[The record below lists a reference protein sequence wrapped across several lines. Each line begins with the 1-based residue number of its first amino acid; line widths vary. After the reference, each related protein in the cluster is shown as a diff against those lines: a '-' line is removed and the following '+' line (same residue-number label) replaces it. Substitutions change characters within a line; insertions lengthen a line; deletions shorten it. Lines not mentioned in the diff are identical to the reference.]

1 MELLQLRYFHEV
13 AQTQHMTN
21 SAKRLG
27 VAQPALTQ
35 AIRRLEGELDAKLF
49 ERAGRNIRLTP
60 CGEALEAKV
69 APLLAAFDEIPLAI
83 AQAKGQE
90 RNTVRIDVEAATS
103 MTVDAIAVFRATVPQ
118 AAFVINQA
126 NSEARWDVRV
136 RTVTPGGGGKPDA
149 RTSQVFRE
157 RICLAIPKEQ
167 AKGNSV
173 CLADFADAPF
183 VCLAGTRGFRGVC
196 DELCLK
202 AGFAPNVVFE
212 SDSPDVVR
220 KFIALGLGVGFWP
233 ERSWGALEGSDVAL
247 APIRESRV
255 RARYR
260 GGNGQAPAQPKS
272 RRVPRVP
279 AGVHKAADGR
289 SGGISGVW
297 VPQAKAGHPGLGCA
311 DWAAR

>member
-69 APLLAAFDEIPLAI
+69 APLLAAFDEIPQTI

-90 RNTVRIDVEAATS
+90 RDTVRIDVEAATS
-103 MTVDAIAVFRATVPQ
+103 MTVDAIAAFRATVPQ

-136 RTVTPGGGGKPDA
+136 RTVAPGGGGKPDA

-167 AKGNSV
+167 AKGKSV

-183 VCLAGTRGFRGVC
+183 V
-196 DELCLK
+196 
-202 AGFAPNVVFE
+202 
-212 SDSPDVVR
+212 
-220 KFIALGLGVGFWP
+220 
-233 ERSWGALEGSDVAL
+233 
-247 APIRESRV
+247 
-255 RARYR
+255 
-260 GGNGQAPAQPKS
+260 
-272 RRVPRVP
+272 
-279 AGVHKAADGR
+279 
-289 SGGISGVW
+289 
-297 VPQAKAGHPGLGCA
+297 
-311 DWAAR
+311 

>member
-49 ERAGRNIRLTP
+49 ERVGRNIRLTP
-60 CGEALEAKV
+60 CGEALEDKV
-69 APLLAAFDEIPLAI
+69 APLLAAFDEIPSAI

-90 RNTVRIDVEAATS
+90 RNTVRIDIEAATT
-103 MTVDAIAVFRATVPQ
+103 MTVDAIAAFRATVPQ

-126 NSEARWDVRV
+126 NNEARWDVRV
-136 RTVTPGGGGKPDA
+136 RTEAHGGAAMPDTRA
-149 RTSQVFRE
+149 AEVFRE
-157 RICLAIPKEQ
+157 RICLAVPKAQ
-167 AKGNSV
+167 ANGEPIR
-173 CLADFADAPF
+173 LADFAGAPF

-233 ERSWGALEGSDVAL
+233 ERSWGALEGSEVVL
-247 APIRESRV
+247 APIADAGFERDIVVET
-255 RARYR
+255 AKHPL
-260 GGNGQAPAQPKS
+260 GQ
-272 RRVPRVP
+272 
-279 AGVHKAADGR
+279 KAAEFHAFLLEFIR
-289 SGGISGVW
+289 RQMGGVD
-297 VPQAKAGHPGLGCA
+297 A
-311 DWAAR
+311 

>member
-49 ERAGRNIRLTP
+49 ERVGRNIRLTP
-60 CGEALEAKV
+60 CGEALEDKV
-69 APLLAAFDEIPLAI
+69 APLLAAFDEIPSAI

-103 MTVDAIAVFRATVPQ
+103 MTVDAIAAFRATVPQ

-136 RTVTPGGGGKPDA
+136 RTEAHGGAAMPDA
-149 RTSQVFRE
+149 RTSEAFRE
-157 RICLAIPKEQ
+157 RICLAVPKAQ
-167 AKGNSV
+167 ANGEPIR
-173 CLADFADAPF
+173 LADFVGAPF

-202 AGFAPNVVFE
+202 AGFAPSVVFE

-233 ERSWGALEGSDVAL
+233 ERSWGALEGSEVVL
-247 APIRESRV
+247 APIVDAGFERDIVVET
-255 RARYR
+255 AKHPL
-260 GGNGQAPAQPKS
+260 GQ
-272 RRVPRVP
+272 
-279 AGVHKAADGR
+279 KAAEFHAFLLEFIRRRMGE
-289 SGGISGVW
+289 
-297 VPQAKAGHPGLGCA
+297 A
-311 DWAAR
+311 DA

>member
-49 ERAGRNIRLTP
+49 ERVGRNIRLTP
-60 CGEALEAKV
+60 CGEALEDKV
-69 APLLAAFDEIPLAI
+69 APLLAAFDEIPSAI

-90 RNTVRIDVEAATS
+90 RNTVRIDVEAATT
-103 MTVDAIAVFRATVPQ
+103 MTVDAIAAFRATVPQ

-136 RTVTPGGGGKPDA
+136 RTEARGGAALPDA
-149 RTSQVFRE
+149 LKSEVFRE
-157 RICLAIPKEQ
+157 RICLAVPKAQ
-167 AKGNSV
+167 ANGEPIR
-173 CLADFADAPF
+173 LADFAGAPF

-202 AGFAPNVVFE
+202 TGFAPNVVFE

-233 ERSWGALEGSDVAL
+233 ERSWGALEGSEVVL
-247 APIRESRV
+247 APIADAGFERDIVVET
-255 RARYR
+255 AKHPL
-260 GGNGQAPAQPKS
+260 GQ
-272 RRVPRVP
+272 
-279 AGVHKAADGR
+279 KAAEFHAFLLEFIR
-289 SGGISGVW
+289 RQMGGVD
-297 VPQAKAGHPGLGCA
+297 A
-311 DWAAR
+311 

>member
-49 ERAGRNIRLTP
+49 ERVGRNIRLTP
-60 CGEALEAKV
+60 CGEALEDKV
-69 APLLAAFDEIPLAI
+69 APLLAAFDEIPSAI

-90 RNTVRIDVEAATS
+90 RNTVRIDVEAATT
-103 MTVDAIAVFRATVPQ
+103 MTVDAIAAFRATVPQ

-136 RTVTPGGGGKPDA
+136 RTEAHGGTAMPDA
-149 RTSQVFRE
+149 RTSEVFRE
-157 RICLAIPKEQ
+157 RICLAVPKAQ
-167 AKGNSV
+167 ANGEPIR
-173 CLADFADAPF
+173 LADFAGAPF

-202 AGFAPNVVFE
+202 TGFAPNVVFE

-233 ERSWGALEGSDVAL
+233 ERSWGALEGSEVVL
-247 APIRESRV
+247 APIADAGFERDIVVET
-255 RARYR
+255 AKHPL
-260 GGNGQAPAQPKS
+260 GQ
-272 RRVPRVP
+272 
-279 AGVHKAADGR
+279 KAAEFHAFLLEFIR
-289 SGGISGVW
+289 RQMSGVD
-297 VPQAKAGHPGLGCA
+297 A
-311 DWAAR
+311 

>member
-90 RNTVRIDVEAATS
+90 RDTVRIDVEAATS
-103 MTVDAIAVFRATVPQ
+103 MTVDAIAAFRATVPQ

-167 AKGNSV
+167 AKGKSV

-212 SDSPDVVR
+212 SDSPDVVASSSR
-220 KFIALGLGVGFWP
+220 WGLAWDFGLN
-233 ERSWGALEGSDVAL
+233 A
-247 APIRESRV
+247 
-255 RARYR
+255 
-260 GGNGQAPAQPKS
+260 
-272 RRVPRVP
+272 
-279 AGVHKAADGR
+279 AGVRWRGR
-289 SGGISGVW
+289 TWRWHRSRIPGSRAISW
-297 VPQAKAGHPGLGCA
+297 WKRPSTRSAKKPPSSTRSC
-311 DWAAR
+311 WSS

>member
-49 ERAGRNIRLTP
+49 ERVGRNIRLTP
-60 CGEALEAKV
+60 CGEALEDKV
-69 APLLAAFDEIPLAI
+69 APLLAAFDEIPSAI

-90 RNTVRIDVEAATS
+90 RNTVRIDVEAATT
-103 MTVDAIAVFRATVPQ
+103 MTVDAIAAFRATVPQ

-126 NSEARWDVRV
+126 NNEARWDVRV
-136 RTVTPGGGGKPDA
+136 RTEAHGGAAMPDT
-149 RTSQVFRE
+149 RTSEVFRE
-157 RICLAIPKEQ
+157 RICLAVPKAQ
-167 AKGNSV
+167 ANGEPIR
-173 CLADFADAPF
+173 LADFAGAPF
-183 VCLAGTRGFRGVC
+183 VCLAGTRGFRSVC

-233 ERSWGALEGSDVAL
+233 ERSWGALEGSEVVL
-247 APIRESRV
+247 APIADAGFERDIVVET
-255 RARYR
+255 AKHPL
-260 GGNGQAPAQPKS
+260 GQ
-272 RRVPRVP
+272 
-279 AGVHKAADGR
+279 KAAEFHAFLLEFIR
-289 SGGISGVW
+289 RQMGGVD
-297 VPQAKAGHPGLGCA
+297 A
-311 DWAAR
+311 

>member
-49 ERAGRNIRLTP
+49 ERVGRNIRLTP
-60 CGEALEAKV
+60 CGEALEDKV
-69 APLLAAFDEIPLAI
+69 APLLAAFDEIPSAI

-90 RNTVRIDVEAATS
+90 RNTVRIDVEAATT
-103 MTVDAIAVFRATVPQ
+103 MTVDAIAAFRATVPQ

-136 RTVTPGGGGKPDA
+136 RTEAHGGAAMPDA
-149 RTSQVFRE
+149 RTSEVFRE
-157 RICLAIPKEQ
+157 RICLAVPKAQ
-167 AKGNSV
+167 ANGEPIR
-173 CLADFADAPF
+173 LADFAGAPF

-233 ERSWGALEGSDVAL
+233 ERSWGVLEGSEVVL
-247 APIRESRV
+247 APIADAEFERDIVVET
-255 RARYR
+255 AKHPL
-260 GGNGQAPAQPKS
+260 GQ
-272 RRVPRVP
+272 
-279 AGVHKAADGR
+279 KAAEFHAFLLEFIR
-289 SGGISGVW
+289 RQMGGVD
-297 VPQAKAGHPGLGCA
+297 A
-311 DWAAR
+311 

>member
-49 ERAGRNIRLTP
+49 ERVGRNIRLTP
-60 CGEALEAKV
+60 CGEALEDKV
-69 APLLAAFDEIPLAI
+69 APLLAAFDEIPSAI

-90 RNTVRIDVEAATS
+90 RNTVRIDVEAATT
-103 MTVDAIAVFRATVPQ
+103 MTVDAIAAFRATVPQ

-126 NSEARWDVRV
+126 NNEARWDVRV
-136 RTVTPGGGGKPDA
+136 RTEAHGGAAMPDT
-149 RTSQVFRE
+149 RTSEVFRE
-157 RICLAIPKEQ
+157 RICLAVPKAQ
-167 AKGNSV
+167 ANGEPIR
-173 CLADFADAPF
+173 LADFAGAPF

-233 ERSWGALEGSDVAL
+233 ERSWGALEGSEVVL
-247 APIRESRV
+247 APIADAGFERDIVVET
-255 RARYR
+255 AKHPL
-260 GGNGQAPAQPKS
+260 GQ
-272 RRVPRVP
+272 
-279 AGVHKAADGR
+279 KAAEFHAFLLEFIR
-289 SGGISGVW
+289 RQMGGVD
-297 VPQAKAGHPGLGCA
+297 A
-311 DWAAR
+311 

>member
-49 ERAGRNIRLTP
+49 ERVGRNIRLTP
-60 CGEALEAKV
+60 CGEALEDKV
-69 APLLAAFDEIPLAI
+69 APLLAAFDEIPSAI

-90 RNTVRIDVEAATS
+90 RNTVRIDVEAATT
-103 MTVDAIAVFRATVPQ
+103 MTVDAIAAFRATVPQ

-126 NSEARWDVRV
+126 NNEARWDVRV
-136 RTVTPGGGGKPDA
+136 RTEAHGGAAMPDT
-149 RTSQVFRE
+149 RTSEVFRE
-157 RICLAIPKEQ
+157 RICLAVPKAQ
-167 AKGNSV
+167 ANGEPIR
-173 CLADFADAPF
+173 LTDFAGAPF

-233 ERSWGALEGSDVAL
+233 ERSWGALEGSEVVL
-247 APIRESRV
+247 APIADAGFERDIVVET
-255 RARYR
+255 AKHPL
-260 GGNGQAPAQPKS
+260 GQ
-272 RRVPRVP
+272 
-279 AGVHKAADGR
+279 KAAEFHAFLLEFIR
-289 SGGISGVW
+289 RQMGGVD
-297 VPQAKAGHPGLGCA
+297 A
-311 DWAAR
+311 

>member
-49 ERAGRNIRLTP
+49 ERVGRNIRLTP
-60 CGEALEAKV
+60 CGETLEDKV
-69 APLLAAFDEIPLAI
+69 APLLAAFDEIPSAI

-90 RNTVRIDVEAATS
+90 RNTVRIDVEAATT
-103 MTVDAIAVFRATVPQ
+103 MTVDAIAAFRATVPQ

-126 NSEARWDVRV
+126 NNEARWDVRV
-136 RTVTPGGGGKPDA
+136 RTEAHGGAAMPDT
-149 RTSQVFRE
+149 RTSEVFRE
-157 RICLAIPKEQ
+157 RICLAVPKAQ
-167 AKGNSV
+167 ANGEPIR
-173 CLADFADAPF
+173 LADFAGAPF

-233 ERSWGALEGSDVAL
+233 ERSWGALEGSEVVL
-247 APIRESRV
+247 TPIADAGFERDIVVET
-255 RARYR
+255 AKHPL
-260 GGNGQAPAQPKS
+260 GQ
-272 RRVPRVP
+272 
-279 AGVHKAADGR
+279 KAAEFHAFLLEFIR
-289 SGGISGVW
+289 RRMGGVDA
-297 VPQAKAGHPGLGCA
+297 QAAHRA
-311 DWAAR
+311 

>member
-49 ERAGRNIRLTP
+49 ERVGRNIRLTP
-60 CGEALEAKV
+60 CGEALEDKV
-69 APLLAAFDEIPLAI
+69 APLLAAFDEIPSAI

-90 RNTVRIDVEAATS
+90 RNTVRIDVEAATT
-103 MTVDAIAVFRATVPQ
+103 MTVDAIAAFRATVSQ

-126 NSEARWDVRV
+126 NNEARWDVRV
-136 RTVTPGGGGKPDA
+136 RTEAHGGAAMPDT
-149 RTSQVFRE
+149 RTSEVFRE
-157 RICLAIPKEQ
+157 RICLAVPKAQ
-167 AKGNSV
+167 ANGEPIR
-173 CLADFADAPF
+173 LADFAGAPF

-233 ERSWGALEGSDVAL
+233 ERSWGALEGSEVVL
-247 APIRESRV
+247 TPIADAGFERDIVVET
-255 RARYR
+255 AKHPL
-260 GGNGQAPAQPKS
+260 GQ
-272 RRVPRVP
+272 
-279 AGVHKAADGR
+279 KAAEFHAFLLEFIR
-289 SGGISGVW
+289 RRMGGVDA
-297 VPQAKAGHPGLGCA
+297 QAAHRA
-311 DWAAR
+311 

>member
-49 ERAGRNIRLTP
+49 ERVGRNIRLTP
-60 CGEALEAKV
+60 CGEALEDKV
-69 APLLAAFDEIPLAI
+69 APLLAAFDEIPSAI

-90 RNTVRIDVEAATS
+90 RNTVRIDVEAATT
-103 MTVDAIAVFRATVPQ
+103 MTVDAIAAFRATVPQ

-136 RTVTPGGGGKPDA
+136 RTEAHGGAAMPDA
-149 RTSQVFRE
+149 RTSEVFRE
-157 RICLAIPKEQ
+157 RICLAVPKAQ
-167 AKGNSV
+167 ANGEPIR
-173 CLADFADAPF
+173 LADFAGAPF

-202 AGFAPNVVFE
+202 TGFAPNVVFE

-233 ERSWGALEGSDVAL
+233 ERSWGALEGSEVVL
-247 APIRESRV
+247 APIADAGFERDIVVET
-255 RARYR
+255 AKHPL
-260 GGNGQAPAQPKS
+260 GQ
-272 RRVPRVP
+272 
-279 AGVHKAADGR
+279 KAAEFHAFLLEFIR
-289 SGGISGVW
+289 RRMGGVDA
-297 VPQAKAGHPGLGCA
+297 QAAHRA
-311 DWAAR
+311 

>member
-49 ERAGRNIRLTP
+49 ERVGRNIRLTP
-60 CGEALEAKV
+60 CGEALEDKV
-69 APLLAAFDEIPLAI
+69 APLLAAFDEIPSAI

-90 RNTVRIDVEAATS
+90 RNTVRIDVEAATT
-103 MTVDAIAVFRATVPQ
+103 MTVDAIAAFRATVPQ

-126 NSEARWDVRV
+126 NNEARWDVRV
-136 RTVTPGGGGKPDA
+136 RTEAHGGAAMPDT
-149 RTSQVFRE
+149 RTSEVFRE
-157 RICLAIPKEQ
+157 RICLAVPKAQ
-167 AKGNSV
+167 ANGEPIR
-173 CLADFADAPF
+173 LADFAGAPF

-233 ERSWGALEGSDVAL
+233 ERSWGVLEGSEVVL
-247 APIRESRV
+247 APIADAGFERDIVVET
-255 RARYR
+255 AKHPL
-260 GGNGQAPAQPKS
+260 GQ
-272 RRVPRVP
+272 
-279 AGVHKAADGR
+279 KAAEFHAFLLEFIR
-289 SGGISGVW
+289 RQMGGVD
-297 VPQAKAGHPGLGCA
+297 A
-311 DWAAR
+311 

>member
-49 ERAGRNIRLTP
+49 ERVGRNIRLTP
-60 CGEALEAKV
+60 CGEALESKA
-69 APLLAAFDEIPLAI
+69 APLLAAFDEIPQAI

-103 MTVDAIAVFRATVPQ
+103 MTVDAIAAFRATVPQ
-118 AAFVINQA
+118 AVFVINQA

-136 RTVTPGGGGKPDA
+136 RTVASGGAAKPDA
-149 RTSQVFRE
+149 RTSQVYSE

-167 AKGNSV
+167 AKGGSIR
-173 CLADFADAPF
+173 LADFADAPF

-233 ERSWGALEGSDVAL
+233 ERSWGALERSDVVL
-247 APIRESRV
+247 APIADAGFERDIVVET
-255 RARYR
+255 AKHPL
-260 GGNGQAPAQPKS
+260 GQ
-272 RRVPRVP
+272 
-279 AGVHKAADGR
+279 KAAEFHAYLLDFIKRRMGE
-289 SGGISGVW
+289 
-297 VPQAKAGHPGLGCA
+297 A
-311 DWAAR
+311 DA

>member
-1 MELLQLRYFHEV
+1 
-13 AQTQHMTN
+13 
-21 SAKRLG
+21 
-27 VAQPALTQ
+27 
-35 AIRRLEGELDAKLF
+35 
-49 ERAGRNIRLTP
+49 
-60 CGEALEAKV
+60 
-69 APLLAAFDEIPLAI
+69 
-83 AQAKGQE
+83 
-90 RNTVRIDVEAATS
+90 
-103 MTVDAIAVFRATVPQ
+103 MTVDAIAAFRATVPQ

-167 AKGNSV
+167 AKGKSV

-233 ERSWGALEGSDVAL
+233 ERSWGALEGSDVVL
-247 APIRESRV
+247 APIADAGF
-255 RARYR
+255 ARDIVVETAKHPL
-260 GGNGQAPAQPKS
+260 GQ
-272 RRVPRVP
+272 
-279 AGVHKAADGR
+279 KAAEFHAFLLEFIRRRMGE
-289 SGGISGVW
+289 
-297 VPQAKAGHPGLGCA
+297 A
-311 DWAAR
+311 DA

>member
-49 ERAGRNIRLTP
+49 ERVGRNIRLTP
-60 CGEALEAKV
+60 CGEALEDKV
-69 APLLAAFDEIPLAI
+69 APLLAAFDEIPSAI

-90 RNTVRIDVEAATS
+90 RNTVRIDVEAATT
-103 MTVDAIAVFRATVPQ
+103 MTVDAIAAFRATVPQ

-136 RTVTPGGGGKPDA
+136 RTEAHGGAAMPDA
-149 RTSQVFRE
+149 RTSEVFRE
-157 RICLAIPKEQ
+157 RICLAGPKAQ
-167 AKGNSV
+167 ANGEPIR
-173 CLADFADAPF
+173 LADFAGAPF

-202 AGFAPNVVFE
+202 TGFAPNVVFE

-233 ERSWGALEGSDVAL
+233 ERSWGALEGSEVVL
-247 APIRESRV
+247 APIADAGFERDIVVET
-255 RARYR
+255 AKHPL
-260 GGNGQAPAQPKS
+260 GQ
-272 RRVPRVP
+272 
-279 AGVHKAADGR
+279 KAAEFHAFLLEFIR
-289 SGGISGVW
+289 RRMGGVDA
-297 VPQAKAGHPGLGCA
+297 QAAHRA
-311 DWAAR
+311 

>member
-49 ERAGRNIRLTP
+49 ERVGRNIRLTP
-60 CGEALEAKV
+60 CGEALEDKV
-69 APLLAAFDEIPLAI
+69 APLLAAFDEIPSAI

-90 RNTVRIDVEAATS
+90 RNTVRIDVEAATT
-103 MTVDAIAVFRATVPQ
+103 MTVDAIAAFRATVPQ

-126 NSEARWDVRV
+126 NNEARWDVRV
-136 RTVTPGGGGKPDA
+136 RTEAHGGAAMPDT
-149 RTSQVFRE
+149 RTSEVCRE
-157 RICLAIPKEQ
+157 RICLAVPKAQ
-167 AKGNSV
+167 ANGEPIR
-173 CLADFADAPF
+173 LADFAGAPF

-233 ERSWGALEGSDVAL
+233 ERSWGALEGSEVVL
-247 APIRESRV
+247 APIADAGFERDIVVET
-255 RARYR
+255 AKHPL
-260 GGNGQAPAQPKS
+260 GQ
-272 RRVPRVP
+272 
-279 AGVHKAADGR
+279 KAAEFHAFLLEFIR
-289 SGGISGVW
+289 RQMGGVD
-297 VPQAKAGHPGLGCA
+297 A
-311 DWAAR
+311 

>member
-90 RNTVRIDVEAATS
+90 RDTVRIDVEAATS

-167 AKGNSV
+167 AKGKSV

-202 AGFAPNVVFE
+202 AG
-212 SDSPDVVR
+212 SHRTWCSSPTARCGAQVHRAWFGRGFFGLNAAGVRWRGRMWCWRPSRIPGSRAISWWRRPSTRSVR
-220 KFIALGLGVGFWP
+220 KPPSSTRFCW
-233 ERSWGALEGSDVAL
+233 SS
-247 APIRESRV
+247 
-255 RARYR
+255 
-260 GGNGQAPAQPKS
+260 
-272 RRVPRVP
+272 
-279 AGVHKAADGR
+279 
-289 SGGISGVW
+289 
-297 VPQAKAGHPGLGCA
+297 
-311 DWAAR
+311 

>member
-13 AQTQHMTN
+13 AQTQHMTK

-49 ERAGRNIRLTP
+49 ERVGRNIRLTP
-60 CGEALEAKV
+60 CGEALEDKV
-69 APLLAAFDEIPLAI
+69 APLLAAFDEIPSAI

-90 RNTVRIDVEAATS
+90 RNTVRIDVEAATT
-103 MTVDAIAVFRATVPQ
+103 MTVDAIAAFRATVPQ

-126 NSEARWDVRV
+126 NNEARWDVRV
-136 RTVTPGGGGKPDA
+136 RTEAHGDAAMPDT
-149 RTSQVFRE
+149 RTSEVFRE
-157 RICLAIPKEQ
+157 RICLAVPKAQ
-167 AKGNSV
+167 ANGEPIR
-173 CLADFADAPF
+173 LADFAGAPF

-233 ERSWGALEGSDVAL
+233 ERSWGALEGSEVVL
-247 APIRESRV
+247 APIADAGFERDIVVET
-255 RARYR
+255 AKHPL
-260 GGNGQAPAQPKS
+260 GQ
-272 RRVPRVP
+272 
-279 AGVHKAADGR
+279 KAAEFHAFLLEFIR
-289 SGGISGVW
+289 RQMGGVD
-297 VPQAKAGHPGLGCA
+297 A
-311 DWAAR
+311 

>member
-49 ERAGRNIRLTP
+49 ERVGRNIRLTP
-60 CGEALEAKV
+60 CGEALESKV
-69 APLLAAFDEIPLAI
+69 TPLLAAFDEIPQVI

-103 MTVDAIAVFRATVPQ
+103 MTVDAIAAFRATVPQ

-136 RTVTPGGGGKPDA
+136 RTEAHGTAAKPDA
-149 RTSQVFRE
+149 RTFQVFRE

-167 AKGNSV
+167 AKGNAAS
-173 CLADFADAPF
+173 LADFADAPF

-233 ERSWGALEGSDVAL
+233 ERSWGALEGSDVVL
-247 APIRESRV
+247 APIADAEFERDIVVET
-255 RARYR
+255 AKHPL
-260 GGNGQAPAQPKS
+260 GQ
-272 RRVPRVP
+272 
-279 AGVHKAADGR
+279 KAAEFHAYLLDFIRRRMGE
-289 SGGISGVW
+289 
-297 VPQAKAGHPGLGCA
+297 A
-311 DWAAR
+311 DA